1 MVEKIKFG
9 DIKELPLNEFFKNEA
24 QHFTPWLQENIELLG
39 NTIGID
45 IDDADIEV
53 PIGNYRLDILA
64 NESGSDRKIAIENQY
79 GTTNHKH
86 LGQLITYMAGIDAEV
101 VVWIAENFNTEHIT
115 AINHLNQ
122 ISNENIAFFCIKP
135 RLIKIGNSEPAIE
148 FVIIT
153 KPDEWEKQLKS
164 ETKLSDRGIEYKMF
178 WTSLIEK
185 YKQEYPEYKYGR
197 AFPTRSY
204 IIMSYGGSG
213 TEYAVRLRKSSI
225 FITLYN
231 RYDSKPDPH
240 ELIDVVT
247 SRKSEIEEKLGL
259 ELEIE
264 KKENIKSTYA
274 EIKYPKEVNILTISE
289 KEKADLIDWVIE
301 WMPKFK
307 QTLQRVLNDI
317 SE

>member
-1 MVEKIKFG
+1 MVEKIKFA
-9 DIKELPLNEFFKNEA
+9 DINELSLNEFFINEA
-24 QHFTPWLQENIELLG
+24 QDFTPWLQENIELLG

-45 IDDADIEV
+45 IEDADTEV

-64 NESGSDRKIAIENQY
+64 TESGSDRKIAIENQY

-86 LGQLITYMAGIDAEV
+86 LGQIITYMAGINAEI
-101 VVWIAENFNTEHIT
+101 VVWIAENFNTEHIA

-164 ETKLSDRGIEYKMF
+164 ETKLSDKGMKYKMF
-178 WTSLIEK
+178 WTALIEK
-185 YKQEYPEYKYGR
+185 YKQEHPEYKYGR
-197 AFPTRSY
+197 AYPTRSY

-213 TEYAVRLRKSSI
+213 TEYAVRLRKGSI

-240 ELIDVVT
+240 ELIDAVL
-247 SRKSEIEEKLGL
+247 SRKSEIEEKLGSKL
-259 ELEIE
+259 KIE

-274 EIKYPKEVNILTISE
+274 EIKYLKDVNILTISE
-289 KEKADLIDWVIE
+289 EEKADLIDWVIE

-307 QTLQRVLNDI
+307 ETLQQVINEI
-317 SE
+317 